1 MSHEGRAGDL
11 AVVFD
16 HERRFVAVGLYD
28 PSSPIRVKVLH
39 AGNPTTVDAL
49 FWRTRLAS
57 AIAWREDLAADHETT
72 AYRIV
77 NGENDGFPGLVIDR
91 YGDVAVMK
99 VYAECWFAHLPAL
112 VPLVEELLSAQSI
125 VLRLARRIEGVD
137 GFHDGTLLAGRPVD
151 GPVLFRENGLIFEAE
166 VVRGHKTGHFLDQ
179 RDNRQRVRGL
189 TEDADVLDVFSC
201 SGGFSVYA
209 AAGGAKS
216 VVSVD
221 LSSAAVDA
229 VARNLAANTSLDSV
243 GRCDATQVVGDAFRV
258 MDECVRRRDR
268 FDVVIVDPPSFAPNQ
283 AAVEKAERAYVR
295 LNRLALSLLRSGG
308 VLVSASCSSRI
319 SADHFYDLVYDAAD
333 QERRELYEIARTG
346 HAVDHPVTFDEGGYL
361 KALFARVE

>member
-1 MSHEGRAGDL
+1 MSHEGLPGDL

-28 PSSPIRVKVLH
+28 PDSPIRVKVLH
-39 AGNPTTVDAL
+39 AGNPTTIDDL

-57 AIAWREDLAADHETT
+57 AIAWREDLAADAGTT
-72 AYRIV
+72 GYRIV

-91 YGDVAVMK
+91 YGDVVVMK
-99 VYAECWFAHLPAL
+99 VYAQCWFAHLPVL
-112 VPLVEELLSAQSI
+112 VPLVAELLSAQSI

-137 GFHDGTLLAGRPVD
+137 GFHDGTLLAGRPID
-151 GPVLFRENGLIFEAE
+151 GPVWFQENGLTFEAE

-189 TEDADVLDVFSC
+189 AQDADVLDVFSC
-201 SGGFSVYA
+201 TGGFSVYA

-221 LSSAAVDA
+221 LSSGAVETIARNLQANAGVDA
-229 VARNLAANTSLDSV
+229 VV
-243 GRCDATQVVGDAFRV
+243 RCDARQIVGDAFRV
-258 MDECVRRRDR
+258 MDELIRNRQL
-268 FDVVIVDPPSFAPNQ
+268 FDVVVVDPPSFAPNQ

-295 LNRLALSLLRSGG
+295 LNRLAISLLRPGG
-308 VLVSASCSSRI
+308 VLVSASCSSRV

-333 QERRELYEIARTG
+333 QERRDLYEIARTG
-346 HAVDHPVTFDEGGYL
+346 HSIDHPVTFDEGGYL
-361 KALFARVE
+361 KALFARVG